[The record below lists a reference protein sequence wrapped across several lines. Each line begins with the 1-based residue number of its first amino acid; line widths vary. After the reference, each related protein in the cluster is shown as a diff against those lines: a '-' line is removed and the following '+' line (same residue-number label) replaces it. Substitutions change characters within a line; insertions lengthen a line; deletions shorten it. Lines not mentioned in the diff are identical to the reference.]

1 MAEARAALKAVD
13 RVEITTLVDN
23 SIDVF
28 LPSTKEIRRAQ
39 APSNLPWGE
48 RKSLVSEHGYS
59 ALVSVQTGEH
69 SASLLFDAGV
79 STDALIHNMDV
90 LEIRPQELHSIVLSH
105 GHVDHTQGLLGMI
118 KRLGKRRMPILLHPD
133 AFLNR
138 KVILPDKHELHSPAP
153 NRRLLEQENI
163 EFVEERGCSYL
174 LDGMVLVTG
183 QIHRTTEFEK
193 GFPIHYSEI
202 DGTWQSDP
210 LIHDDQALVVNVRE
224 KGLVVMTGC
233 GHAGA
238 INSIRYAQ
246 KLTGVEKVYSMLGG
260 LHLTGAVFEPII
272 APTLEA
278 LKDIAPRLVMP
289 GHCTGWKAIHA
300 FAREFPEAY
309 VQGSVGTRLVIESGS
324 QANGGL
330 S

>member
-1 MAEARAALKAVD
+1 
-13 RVEITTLVDN
+13 
-23 SIDVF
+23 
-28 LPSTKEIRRAQ
+28 
-39 APSNLPWGE
+39 
-48 RKSLVSEHGYS
+48 
-59 ALVSVQTGEH
+59 
-69 SASLLFDAGV
+69 
-79 STDALIHNMDV
+79 
-90 LEIRPQELHSIVLSH
+90 
-105 GHVDHTQGLLGMI
+105 MI

-153 NRRLLEQENI
+153 NRHLLEQENV

-174 LDGMVLVTG
+174 LEGMVLVTG

-202 DGTWQSDP
+202 NGTWQSDP
-210 LIHDDQALVVNVRE
+210 LIHDDQALVVNVRH

-246 KLTGVEKVYSMLGG
+246 KLTGVEKVYALLGG

-272 APTLEA
+272 APTLKE
-278 LKDIAPRLVMP
+278 LKAIAPRLVMP

-300 FAREFPEAY
+300 FAREFPDAF
-309 VQGSVGTRLVIESGS
+309 VQGSVGTRLIVESGS
-324 QANGGL
+324 QSGGGL
-330 S
+330 IEGS

>member
-1 MAEARAALKAVD
+1 MAETPAALKAVD
-13 RVEITTLVDN
+13 RLEITILVDN

-28 LPSTKEIRRAQ
+28 LPSTAEIRRAEI
-39 APSNLPWGE
+39 PTDVPWGE
-48 RKSLVSEHGYS
+48 RKALIAEHGYS
-59 ALVSVQTGEH
+59 ALVTVRTGDH

-79 STDALIHNMDV
+79 STHALIHNMDV

-105 GHVDHTQGLLGMI
+105 GHVDHTHGLLGMI

-138 KVILPDKHELHSPAP
+138 KAILPDNHELHSPAP
-153 NRRLLEQENI
+153 NRQLLEQENV
-163 EFVEERGCSYL
+163 EFIEERGCSYL
-174 LDGMVLVTG
+174 LEGMVLVTG

-193 GFPIHYSEI
+193 GFPIHYSQI
-202 DGTWQSDP
+202 NGKWQSDP
-210 LIHDDQALVVNVRE
+210 LIHDDQALVVNVRD

-246 KLTGVEKVYSMLGG
+246 KLSGIDKLYALLGG
-260 LHLTGAVFEPII
+260 LHLTGAIFEPII
-272 APTLEA
+272 APTLKE
-278 LKDIAPRLVMP
+278 LKAMGPRLVMP

-300 FAREFPEAY
+300 FAREFPEAF
-309 VQGSVGTRLVIESGS
+309 VQASVGTRLVVESGS
-324 QANGGL
+324 QASESSN
-330 S
+330 

>member
-1 MAEARAALKAVD
+1 M
-13 RVEITTLVDN
+13 
-23 SIDVF
+23 
-28 LPSTKEIRRAQ
+28 
-39 APSNLPWGE
+39 
-48 RKSLVSEHGYS
+48 
-59 ALVSVQTGEH
+59 
-69 SASLLFDAGV
+69 
-79 STDALIHNMDV
+79 
-90 LEIRPQELHSIVLSH
+90 
-105 GHVDHTQGLLGMI
+105 
-118 KRLGKRRMPILLHPD
+118 
-133 AFLNR
+133 
-138 KVILPDKHELHSPAP
+138 
-153 NRRLLEQENI
+153 
-163 EFVEERGCSYL
+163 
-174 LDGMVLVTG
+174 
-183 QIHRTTEFEK
+183 
-193 GFPIHYSEI
+193 
-202 DGTWQSDP
+202 
-210 LIHDDQALVVNVRE
+210 VNVRE

-233 GHAGA
+233 GPAGA

-324 QANGGL
+324 QVYGGL